1 MAMVV
6 KPAEKLGKG
15 AAGAQTKKNVET
27 VEMVCSIVITYKNSV
42 ACIIHQC
49 HE

>member
-27 VEMVCSIVITYKNSV
+27 VEMVCSIVINV